1 VFGTAKFYSD
11 HAAANRDTQSIVQI
25 SRSNIYRFGDPNF
38 AAPVFRDVHWTVGE
52 GENWA
57 VIGTGSKQKTA
68 LLQVRHDVIL
78 KCLYRQI
85 LTEL

>member
-1 VFGTAKFYSD
+1 VIFGIARLYSD
-11 HAAANRDTQSIVQI
+11 HAAANGNTQSIVQI

-38 AAPVFRDVHWTVGE
+38 AAPVLRDVHWTVGE

-68 LLQVRHDVIL
+68 LLQVRHADIP
-78 KCLYRQI
+78 KCLH
-85 LTEL
+85 